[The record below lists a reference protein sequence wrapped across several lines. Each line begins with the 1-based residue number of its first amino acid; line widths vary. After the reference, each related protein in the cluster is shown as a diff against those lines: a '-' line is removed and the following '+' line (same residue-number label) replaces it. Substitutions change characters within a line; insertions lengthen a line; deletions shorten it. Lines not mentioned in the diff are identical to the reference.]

1 MLEEAPLLDN
11 KDKQI
16 LEIIRKFGGE
26 VAQTVVVRYTGLP
39 KSTISRKIRKLEKL
53 GYIRVIRRG
62 RVNILKIIEEKK

>member
-1 MLEEAPLLDN
+1 LEEAPLLDD
-11 KDKQI
+11 KDRQI

-26 VAQTVVVRYTGLP
+26 IAQTAVVKYTGLP